1 MTKQLEQEGHERH
14 RMAVH
19 QEVLITQRLLHA
31 LGSEAAP
38 HHNLLALVLKHEP
51 LLVIVEILAQLS
63 VLRGLGD
70 SVQHLTAQI
79 QFDKH
84 NTDKNEY
91 DCEQKSLSRHVKQGH
106 VHNREEAHGDLFA
119 R

>member
-1 MTKQLEQEGHERH
+1 MTKQLEQEGHECH

-19 QEVLITQRLLHA
+19 QEVLITQRLLHT
-31 LGSEAAP
+31 LGSEEAP
-38 HHNLLALVLKHEP
+38 HHNLLALVLKYEA
-51 LLVIVEILAQLS
+51 LLVIVEMFAQLP
-63 VLRGLGD
+63 VLGGLGD

-106 VHNREEAHGDLFA
+106 VHDREEAHGDLFA